1 MQIFHAPAT
10 DAHDPQSFLVLG
22 SIRAA
27 AEQPERR
34 HRLLDAAIAAG
45 HQPVEVGP
53 AAMVDLAAVHS
64 RDYLEFLG
72 EAHSLWSANP
82 AAAAEVIPNLH
93 PNRYMAH
100 PPGVRTGIVGRAG
113 WYMADGACPIGPG
126 TWGAALASAG
136 CALAATEAVLAGA
149 PVAYALCRPPG
160 HHAYSDLAGGFC
172 YLNNAAI
179 AAERARQSHARV
191 VILDVDV
198 HHGNGTQGI
207 FWRRG
212 DVLTV
217 SIHADPTRY
226 YPYFA
231 GYADEVGEGPGVD
244 CNLNLPLPHGAGDA
258 DVLAALDQ
266 ALVRIRDFKPGL
278 IIIALGL
285 DAADDDPL
293 GVFHVTA
300 SGFQTIG
307 ERVAA
312 LGLPMVLVQE
322 GGYLC
327 DALGQNLVAA
337 LKGFGGR

>member
-1 MQIFHAPAT
+1 MQIFHAPAS

-34 HRLLDAAIAAG
+34 HRLLQAAVSAG
-45 HQPVEVGP
+45 HHAVEAGP
-53 AAMVDLAAVHS
+53 AAMVDLAGIHA
-64 RDYLEFLG
+64 RDYLEFLS
-72 EAHSLWSANP
+72 EAHTLWSANP
-82 AAAAEVIPNLH
+82 GAAAEVIPNLH
-93 PNRYMAH
+93 PNRHMAH
-100 PPGVRTGIVGRAG
+100 PPSVRTGIVGRAG
-113 WYMADGACPIGPG
+113 WYMADGACPIGPS
-126 TWGAALASAG
+126 TWAAALASAG
-136 CALAATEAVLAGA
+136 CAVAATEAVLAGA

-172 YLNNAAI
+172 YLNNVAI
-179 AAERARQSHARV
+179 AADRARHRHQRIA
-191 VILDVDV
+191 ILDVDV

-212 DVLTV
+212 DVLTL

-231 GYADEVGEGPGVD
+231 GYAGEVGEGPGKG
-244 CNLNLPLPHGAGDA
+244 CNLNLPLAHGAADA

-266 ALVRIRDFKPGL
+266 ALAAIAAFEPGL
-278 IIIALGL
+278 IIVALGL

-293 GVFHVTA
+293 GVFHVTGG
-300 SGFQTIG
+300 GFHAIG
-307 ERVAA
+307 ERIAR

-337 LKGFGGR
+337 LAGFGGR